1 MRVHRPKRKK
11 PMSTERDPLT
21 LATEAL
27 ARHNFDLDWGGDA
40 SFDNLNAEIKRS
52 WLSEAL
58 AQAKVVAEHFQPRT
72 VTTVEEL
79 DKLPVGSIVAMIG
92 SEPDSP
98 AVACRAVRGWQFL
111 GEDPERRYLSS
122 SLMPAPEPIT
132 VLHHPGA
139 DS

>member
-1 MRVHRPKRKK
+1 V
-11 PMSTERDPLT
+11 STERDPLT

-40 SFDNLNAEIKRS
+40 SFEDLAAKIKRS

-79 DKLPVGSIVAMIG
+79 DALGFEAVVIDPCGT
-92 SEPDSP
+92 P
-98 AVACRAVRGWQFL
+98 AVCQRSTREFCDWAL
-111 GEDPERRYLSS
+111 GGSGELVDSATLLMSGSS
-122 SLMPAPEPIT
+122 CT
-132 VLHHPGA
+132 VLHEGQA
-139 DS
+139 